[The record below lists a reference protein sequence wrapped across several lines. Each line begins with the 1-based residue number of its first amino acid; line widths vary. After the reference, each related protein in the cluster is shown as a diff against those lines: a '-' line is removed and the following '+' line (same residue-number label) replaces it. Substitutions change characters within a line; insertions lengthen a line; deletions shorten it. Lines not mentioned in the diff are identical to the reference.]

1 MSNFVFVLDTD
12 KRPQDPVHPGQA
24 RRLLK
29 AGKAAVYRRYPFT
42 IILKCSVLGT
52 PSQSSQVKID
62 PGSKTTGIAI
72 LQGDK
77 VVWGAE
83 LTHRGQAIRDAMT
96 SRRVLRR
103 GRRSRKTRYR
113 QPRFLNRRRPKGW
126 LPPSLVSRVENIL
139 TWVKRLIKFCRVD
152 EIAQELVRFDTQL
165 IQESTISGKEY
176 QQGTLYQYE
185 VREYVLEKWG
195 RKCAYCGAKNVPLEV
210 EHIQPRSRGGSNRV
224 SNLTLACVPCNQA
237 KGNQDIR
244 DFLSERPSLLERIL
258 SQAKRPLA
266 DTAAVNSTRW
276 ALFNALK
283 GLGLPITTGTGG
295 QTKYNR
301 TIFGVSKTHW
311 HDAAMVGTTQK
322 LRFLTQQPLLITAKG
337 HGVRQRAITDKY
349 GFPKQ
354 HRGRFK
360 LSHGFKTGDIVN
372 ANIPKGKYAGCYRG
386 LRIAVRTKPTFALYP
401 TKVGKQF
408 DAHCKY
414 LNTVHQADG
423 YAFSYVSGNSSD
435 A

>member
-12 KRPQDPVHPGQA
+12 KRPQDLVHPGQA

-29 AGKAAVYRRYPFT
+29 AGLAAVYRRYPFA

-72 LQGDK
+72 LRGDK

-113 QPRFLNRRRPKGW
+113 QPRFLNRTRPKGW

-139 TWVKRLIKFCRVD
+139 TWVKRLIKFCRVA
-152 EIAQELVRFDTQL
+152 EIAQELIRFDTQL
-165 IQESTISGKEY
+165 LQESTISGKGY

-195 RKCAYCGAKNVPLEV
+195 RKCAYCGAENVPLEV

-283 GLGLPITTGTGG
+283 GLGLPVTTGTGG

-301 TIFGVSKTHW
+301 TSQGVSKTHW
-311 HDAAMVGTTQK
+311 HDAAFVGDTPQ
-322 LRFLTQQPLLITAKG
+322 LEFLTQQPLLIRATG
-337 HGVRQRAITDKY
+337 HGIRQRAITDKY

-360 LSHGFKTGDIVN
+360 LSHGFKTGDLVKADIS
-372 ANIPKGKYAGCYRG
+372 KGKYAGRYCG

-401 TKVGKQF
+401 KNGGKQF

-414 LNTVHQADG
+414 LKAIHKADG
-423 YAFSYVSGNSSD
+423 FAFSYVGGNSSD

>member
-1 MSNFVFVLDTD
+1 MSNFVFVLDTN
-12 KRPQDPVHPGQA
+12 KQPLDPIHPGRA
-24 RRLLK
+24 RQLLSS
-29 AGKAAVYRRYPFT
+29 GKAAVYRRYPFT
-42 IILKCSVLGT
+42 IILKRCVSEPNLT
-52 PSQSSQVKID
+52 PCQIKID
-62 PGSKTTGIAI
+62 PGAKVTGLAV

-83 LTHRGQAIRDAMT
+83 LTHRGFAIRDALLT
-96 SRRVLRR
+96 RRSLRS

-113 QPRFLNRRRPKGW
+113 QARFLNRTRPKGW
-126 LPPSLVSRVENIL
+126 LPPSLLSRVENIL
-139 TWVKRLIKFCRVD
+139 TWVKRLIKFCPVST
-152 EIAQELVRFDTQL
+152 IAQELVRFDMQL
-165 IQESTISGKEY
+165 MQDPTLQKEGY

-195 RKCAYCGAKNVPLEV
+195 RKCAYCGVENVPLEV
-210 EHIQPRSRGGSNRV
+210 EHIQPRSRGGSNRP

-244 DFLSERPSLLERIL
+244 DFLSSKPDLLKRIL
-258 SQAKRPLA
+258 SQAKQPLA
-266 DTAAVNSTRW
+266 DAAAVNSTRY
-276 ALFNALK
+276 ALLNALK
-283 GLGLPITTGTGG
+283 KLYLPITTGTGG

-301 TIFGVSKTHW
+301 AVQKVSKTHW
-311 HDAAMVGTTQK
+311 HDAALVGETPPLQ
-322 LRFLTQQPLLITAKG
+322 FLTNNPMLITAKG
-337 HGVRQRAITDKY
+337 HGVRQRVVTDKY

-360 LSHGFKTGDIVN
+360 LSNGFKTGDIVK
-372 ANIPKGKYAGCYRG
+372 AKIPKGKYAGRYDG

-401 TKVGKQF
+401 KNGGKQF

-414 LNTVHQADG
+414 LTTTHKADG
-423 YAFSYVSGNSSD
+423 FAFSYIGGDSSD